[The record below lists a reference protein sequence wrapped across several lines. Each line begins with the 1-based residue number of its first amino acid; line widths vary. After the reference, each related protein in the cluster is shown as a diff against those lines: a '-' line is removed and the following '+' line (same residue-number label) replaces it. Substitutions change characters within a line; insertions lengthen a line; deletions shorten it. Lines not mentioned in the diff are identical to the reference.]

1 MGELLYVLAQCS
13 KSKKLALKWFRP
25 SEIDKCCLP
34 AYEILVSHNTKW
46 VTRDKL
52 KRAPRVVN
60 IQAEPDQPDI
70 VTPPNEPDEVIQ
82 SSDSDS

>member
-1 MGELLYVLAQCS
+1 MGELLYVLAQRR

-25 SEIDKCCLP
+25 SEIVKCCHP
-34 AYEILVSHNTKW
+34 AYEILIGHNTKW

-70 VTPPNEPDEVIQ
+70 VTPPNEPDKVIQ

>member
-1 MGELLYVLAQCS
+1 MVG
-13 KSKKLALKWFRP
+13 
-25 SEIDKCCLP
+25 
-34 AYEILVSHNTKW
+34 HNTKW

-52 KRAPRVVN
+52 KRAPQVVN

-70 VTPPNEPDEVIQ
+70 VTPPKEPDEVIQ

>member
-1 MGELLYVLAQCS
+1 MVG
-13 KSKKLALKWFRP
+13 
-25 SEIDKCCLP
+25 
-34 AYEILVSHNTKW
+34 HNTKW

-70 VTPPNEPDEVIQ
+70 VTPPKEPDEVIQ